1 LSAIASTSEA
11 RGVSGGFS
19 WRLAVG
25 GGAAG
30 LAQAE
35 IATTR
40 AIESFTLWI
49 MRPRTVTS
57 DRNMPNPR
65 QWAAAKAR
73 QTLYASLRETL
84 SALGYEEVETPALVP
99 RPGMEPHINAFE
111 VHFIPE
117 MDSGP
122 PSTLY
127 LHTSPEYAMKR
138 LLAEGAGPIF
148 QICKVFR
155 NGELS
160 ESHNPE
166 FSMLEFYRPG
176 ADYHRIMEDLET
188 LLAKAEAAVNS
199 DRRCFTEV
207 PYQRLSF
214 REAILNEAGIDLRRC
229 ADAASLREEAR
240 RAGILIGEASSFED
254 LLLHAFLQKVEAK
267 LGFPRPTF
275 LLEYPAPMASL
286 ARLKPGDPSVAERFE
301 LYAEGTE
308 LANGFSELTD
318 AREQRRRLI
327 DEQAQR
333 RAASRPVYPLD
344 EKFLDAVSRLP
355 PCAGVALGLD
365 RLLMTLLQVDRIED
379 VLLFPAN
386 QF

>member
-1 LSAIASTSEA
+1 M
-11 RGVSGGFS
+11 
-19 WRLAVG
+19 
-25 GGAAG
+25 G
-30 LAQAE
+30 LAQAD
-35 IATTR
+35 IATTK
-40 AIESFTLWI
+40 AIESFILGI

-57 DRNMPNPR
+57 RRSMPNPQ
-65 QWAAAKAR
+65 QWASAKAR
-73 QTLYASLRETL
+73 QALYASLRATL

-111 VHFIPE
+111 VHFTPE

-138 LLAEGAGPIF
+138 LLAEGAGAIF

-160 ESHNPE
+160 DSHNPE
-166 FSMLEFYRPG
+166 FSMLELYRPG
-176 ADYHRIMEDLET
+176 ADYHRIMEDLEM
-188 LLAKAEAAVNS
+188 LLASAEVAVNS
-199 DRRCFTEV
+199 NRHCFTQV

-214 REAILNEAGIDLRRC
+214 REAFLSEIGIDLERC
-229 ADAASLREEAR
+229 TDAGSLREEAR
-240 RAGILIGEASSFED
+240 RAGVLVGETSSFED
-254 LLLHAFLQKVEAK
+254 LLLHVFLQKVEAK
-267 LGFPRPTF
+267 LGSTRPTF
-275 LLEYPAPMASL
+275 LVEYPASMASL
-286 ARLKPGDPSVAERFE
+286 ARLKPGDRSLAERFE
-301 LYAEGTE
+301 LYSDGRE

-318 AREQRRRLI
+318 SREQRGRLM

-333 RAASRPVYPLD
+333 RTTGRPVYPLD
-344 EKFLDAVSRLP
+344 EKFLEAVSRLP